1 MKYMLSHNRD
11 TAKLAEAQTMS
22 KFNPIQRFEKN
33 GPSRTLAINA
43 KCAECFGCTRDHLEK
58 GFKQSISDC
67 SVYSCSLHSLRPY
80 QAKKS
85 LNSQK
90 IAVQSL

>member
-1 MKYMLSHNRD
+1 
-11 TAKLAEAQTMS
+11 MS
-22 KFNPIQRFEKN
+22 KFNPILRFEKN
-33 GPSRTLAINA
+33 RNSRKLAHDA